1 MGGQYHHM
9 EKNMSTSEYKQSHF
23 DQGFQ
28 EPIFAFV
35 PSVGISEIIKVP
47 NDFNKNWQNN
57 FLVASLNKKCL
68 FRIIQQR
75 LYEINLY

>member
-9 EKNMSTSEYKQSHF
+9 EKYGSTSEYKQSHF

-35 PSVGISEIIKVP
+35 PSIGISEIIKVP

-57 FLVASLNKKCL
+57 FLVASLNKNVCL
-68 FRIIQQR
+68 ELNSIKIIR
-75 LYEINLY
+75 N